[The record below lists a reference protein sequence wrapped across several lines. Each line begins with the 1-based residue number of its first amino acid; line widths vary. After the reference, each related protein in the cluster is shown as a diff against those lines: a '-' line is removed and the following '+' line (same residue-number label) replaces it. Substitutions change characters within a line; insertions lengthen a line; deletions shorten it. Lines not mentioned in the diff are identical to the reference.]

1 MPRRSKA
8 GRNGL
13 RKSPEA
19 TPHRTCGTRMKLGL
33 SGRPCLKNPYRREGS
48 VVEVGKTPCREL
60 QLLSL

>member
-19 TPHRTCGTRMKLGL
+19 TPHRMCGTRMKLGL
-33 SGRPCLKNPYRREGS
+33 SGRPCLKNPHQREGS
-48 VVEVGKTPCREL
+48 IVEVGKILSSEL
-60 QLLSL
+60 LLLSL